1 MLPAVYFH
9 GNIVVS
15 LPCTFINSIGQIS
28 LAVTIYLLKKPWQK
42 AAKITAIGQTK
53 KCKYPQDFNG
63 KNVKAFIVKY

>member
-28 LAVTIYLLKKPWQK
+28 LPVTIYLLKKP
-42 AAKITAIGQTK
+42 
-53 KCKYPQDFNG
+53 G
-63 KNVKAFIVKY
+63 KRLRK